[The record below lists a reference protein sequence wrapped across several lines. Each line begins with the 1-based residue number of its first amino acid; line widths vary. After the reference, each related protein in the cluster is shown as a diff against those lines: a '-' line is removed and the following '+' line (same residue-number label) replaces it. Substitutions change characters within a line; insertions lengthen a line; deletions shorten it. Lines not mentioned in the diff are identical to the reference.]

1 MDFIPLTGGFEWK
14 HGMSGSLLHLIE
26 RADAILGIDFI
37 QLTDGFERKHGKVMF
52 LSARDGEDGRQ
63 LN

>member
-1 MDFIPLTGGFEWK
+1 MVLSES
-14 HGMSGSLLHLIE
+14 MARSGSLLHLIE